1 MPKPTT
7 TIFCLLG
14 AALKPGLALPSTGSP
29 CRSPSRTGMAGR
41 RDNQTEE
48 GEGIQ
53 DQGFDGDHEIIW
65 GMDTVLREVQLKEI
79 LAIAHIDN

>member
-7 TIFCLLG
+7 TIFRLAW

-41 RDNQTEE
+41 RDSQTVREE
-48 GEGIQ
+48 GRMNP
-53 DQGFDGDHEIIW
+53 GFGWRSFDNLGTGDSFK
-65 GMDTVLREVQLKEI
+65 RS
-79 LAIAHIDN
+79 AIVVNLGN